1 MGTKLRNLRPSE
13 AFEDA
18 VRRSLAAG
26 FGGFLVVG
34 ALNASGAIPALYSSL
49 VIVSGMESTF
59 LGSLTLLMAY
69 YHRRWQ
75 LGLFG
80 AVLSLSLPYC
90 VNFVWITAS
99 GRSLIYAVAAVVIL
113 GGVAVELIHRK
124 ISGPQPDD
132 DIEKEQIRNFIE
144 EMDSNF
150 TWVDRVTWLCITVG
164 VVMLFLLLSR
174 RA

>member
-1 MGTKLRNLRPSE
+1 MGTRLRNLRPSK

-26 FGGFLVVG
+26 FAGFLVVG
-34 ALNASGAIPALYSSL
+34 ALDASGAIPAPYSSL
-49 VIVSGMESTF
+49 VIVSGMESAF

-69 YHRRWQ
+69 YQKRWK
-75 LGLFG
+75 LGFFG

-90 VNFVWITAS
+90 VNLVWIKLS
-99 GRSLIYAVAAVVIL
+99 GRSLIYAAAALVII
-113 GGVAVELIHRK
+113 GGVTVELIHRK

-132 DIEKEQIRNFIE
+132 NIEEEQIKNFIE

-150 TWVDRVTWLCITVG
+150 TWVDRVTWLFITVG
-164 VVMLFLLLSR
+164 VVMLFVLLSR
-174 RA
+174 YA